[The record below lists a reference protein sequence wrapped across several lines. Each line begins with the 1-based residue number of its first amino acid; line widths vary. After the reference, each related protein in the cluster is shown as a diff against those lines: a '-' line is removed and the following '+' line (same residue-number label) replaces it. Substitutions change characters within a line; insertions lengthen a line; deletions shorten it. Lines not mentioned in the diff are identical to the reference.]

1 MDSAIIFALSVFGA
15 SVLGLAALFVYKIN
29 RRRREREIF
38 LDRLNDIADKNF
50 RRGLISFLSFFLRTR
65 SKILNRKNAMFLA
78 QMAGAALVKTYVFA
92 ERHSGKMY
100 KKWSNIVGGRRFVKG
115 KERVSA
121 FLKDVVDF
129 KDGLHKKD
137 EDNRG

>member
-1 MDSAIIFALSVFGA
+1 MIFALSVFGA
-15 SVLGLAALFVYKIN
+15 SVLGLADLFVYKIN
-29 RRRREREIF
+29 RRRREKEIF
-38 LDRLNDIADKNF
+38 LDRLNDTADKNF
-50 RRGLISFLSFFLRTR
+50 RRGLISFLSFFIHTR

-92 ERHSGKMY
+92 ERHSGKIY
-100 KKWSNIVGGRRFVKG
+100 RKWSNIVSGKRFLKG

-129 KDGLHKKD
+129 KNGLRNDD
-137 EDNRG
+137 EGENTGA